1 MSSKDATGVDLL
13 RQMVVRFAQQ
23 AEFAIEYGFYEA
35 SSQAEVV
42 PGAARNGNTHV
53 VQSDEQAFI
62 EGAAS
67 RALDGLQA
75 SVEATIS
82 KSTQSILQEE
92 KALTTG
98 DFHDETMKAHKSC
111 AA

>member
-13 RQMVVRFAQQ
+13 RHMVVRFSQQ
-23 AEFAIEYGFYEA
+23 AEFAIEYGIHEA

-42 PGAARNGNTHV
+42 PAAARSGNTHLA
-53 VQSDEQAFI
+53 QTDEQAFI

-82 KSTQSILQEE
+82 KSTQSMMQEE

-98 DFHDETMKAHKSC
+98 NFQEVT
-111 AA
+111 